1 MKRLNSL
8 IHRKIR
14 RIVMTPRTPA
24 QPSGAAETTLTAIE
38 IDTIDF
44 FVRLASLFHISRSIG
59 EIYGLLFAS
68 AQPVSADYV
77 REKLRISAGSACQGL
92 RLLRTVGAVKVT
104 YVPGERRDFYVAE
117 THLRTIVAGIVRER
131 IVPQLS
137 DQDDRLAR
145 LVELLGQVPAG
156 NRSLIEERIQ
166 SLQGWRKKAGVI
178 LPTLVERLGREEE
191 RLTA

>member
-1 MKRLNSL
+1 M
-8 IHRKIR
+8 I
-14 RIVMTPRTPA
+14 TPNTPA
-24 QPSGAAETTLTAIE
+24 PSTGAAEPKLTRIE

-68 AQPVSADYV
+68 PQPVSADYV
-77 REKLRISAGSACQGL
+77 REKLRISTGSASQGL

-117 THLRTIVAGIVRER
+117 THLRTIGAGVIRER
-131 IVPQLS
+131 IAPLLS

-145 LVELLGQVPAG
+145 LVELLGELPAG
-156 NRSLIEERIQ
+156 NRGLLEERIQ
-166 SLQGWRKKAGVI
+166 SLQGWQRKAGTL

>member
-1 MKRLNSL
+1 MKL
-8 IHRKIR
+8 
-14 RIVMTPRTPA
+14 TP
-24 QPSGAAETTLTAIE
+24 IE

-68 AQPVSADYV
+68 PQPVSADYV
-77 REKLRISAGSACQGL
+77 REKLRISAGSASQGL

-117 THLRTIVAGIVRER
+117 THLRTIVAGVIRER

-145 LVELLGQVPAG
+145 LAELLGELPES
-156 NRSLIEERIQ
+156 NRGPLEERIR
-166 SLQGWRKKAGVI
+166 SLHNWRQKAGAI
-178 LPTLVERLGREEE
+178 LPTLVERIGREEE